1 MNKKEIQNKS
11 FEEIANQM
19 VLYKIRESWFQIVK
33 FFDKIASDYDMSISM
48 AFVLIALN
56 EKEGTPV
63 TKIAPRIG
71 MEPNSLSRIL
81 KKLKERSLIE
91 KIGDK
96 NDKRMVQIKLTEE
109 GEKLRV
115 IALKVVFKFE
125 NFLVENIDKQ
135 EIESF
140 FKIANLVPKAVLKFD

>member
-1 MNKKEIQNKS
+1 MNKKETQNKS

-19 VLYKIRESWFQIVK
+19 VLYKIRESWLQIVK
-33 FFDKIASDYDMSISM
+33 FFDKIASDYDMSLSM
-48 AFVLIALN
+48 AFVLIALS
-56 EKEGTPV
+56 EEEGTPV

-81 KKLKERSLIE
+81 KKLKERSLII
-91 KIGDK
+91 KKADK
-96 NDKRMVQIKLTEE
+96 NDKRMVKIQLTSE

-125 NFLVENIDKQ
+125 NNLIENVDKQ

-140 FKIANLVPKAVLKFD
+140 FKIVNLVPKAVSKFE

>member
-1 MNKKEIQNKS
+1 MNKKEIENKS

-33 FFDKIASDYDMSISM
+33 FFDKIAGEYDMSLSM

-81 KKLKERSLIE
+81 KKLKERSLII
-91 KIGDK
+91 KNADK
-96 NDKRMVQIKLTEE
+96 NDKRMVQIQLTKE
-109 GEKLRV
+109 GEKLRL

-125 NFLVENIDKQ
+125 NILIENIDKN
-135 EIESF
+135 ELESF
-140 FKIANLVPKAVLKFD
+140 FKIVNLVPKAVTEFD

>member
-1 MNKKEIQNKS
+1 MNKKETQNKS

-19 VLYKIRESWFQIVK
+19 VLYKIRESWLQIVK
-33 FFDKIASDYDMSISM
+33 FFDKIASEYDMSISM

-81 KKLKERSLIE
+81 KKLKERALIY
-91 KIGDK
+91 KIADK
-96 NDKRMVQIKLTEE
+96 KDRRMVQIKLTAE
-109 GEKLRV
+109 GEKMRE

-125 NFLVENIDKQ
+125 NILVENIEKQ
-135 EIESF
+135 EIDSF
-140 FKIANLVPKAVLKFD
+140 FKIVNLVPKAVLKFD

>member
-1 MNKKEIQNKS
+1 MNKKETQNKS

-19 VLYKIRESWFQIVK
+19 VLYKIRESWLQIVK

-81 KKLKERSLIE
+81 KKLKERALIN
-91 KIGDK
+91 KIADET
-96 NDKRMVQIKLTEE
+96 DKRMVQIKLTEE
-109 GEKLRV
+109 GEKMRE

-125 NFLVENIDKQ
+125 NILVKNVEKQ
-135 EIESF
+135 ELESF
-140 FKIANLVPKAVLKFD
+140 FKIVNLVPNAILRFE

>member
-1 MNKKEIQNKS
+1 MNKKETQNKT

-19 VLYKIRESWFQIVK
+19 VLYKIRESWLQIVK
-33 FFDKIASDYDMSISM
+33 FFDKIASEYDMSISM

-81 KKLKERSLIE
+81 KKLKERALIN
-91 KIGDK
+91 KVADK
-96 NDKRMVQIKLTEE
+96 KDKRMVQIKLTAE
-109 GEKLRV
+109 GEKMRE

-125 NFLVENIDKQ
+125 NILVENIEKQ

-140 FKIANLVPKAVLKFD
+140 FKIVNLVPKAVLKFD